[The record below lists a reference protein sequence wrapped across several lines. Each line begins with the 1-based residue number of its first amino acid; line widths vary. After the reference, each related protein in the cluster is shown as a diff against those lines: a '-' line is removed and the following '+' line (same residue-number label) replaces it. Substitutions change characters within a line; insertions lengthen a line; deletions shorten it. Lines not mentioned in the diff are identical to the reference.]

1 MGKILALLC
10 MLIITAGI
18 FFGPKLYF
26 ENIDTRLW
34 ENRQDYR
41 YSVKIEGDLEL
52 SEKKEMLLNYD
63 CLIDIEN
70 TVYELDWK
78 TAKGINEMINEIYF
92 EDPNAKSFF
101 KNINVGDFPSES
113 MCFKLIYVDDEVIKT
128 ILIGT
133 YIFDFEDSIKG
144 VALYD
149 AVTYDVYMVYVVGGH
164 WNQIDKLA
172 GYKSIFEPEEILNGR
187 TINNILEK
195 TSLKAKYVFY
205 EDFEGQEINM
215 LDLFKL
221 YLNENIND
229 MSERPADSIFKED

>member
-70 TVYELDWK
+70 TDYELNWR
-78 TAKGINEMINEIYF
+78 AANEINEMINGIYF
-92 EDPNAKSFF
+92 EEPNAKSYF
-101 KNINVGDFPSES
+101 KNKNVGDFLSES

-128 ILIGT
+128 IRIGT
-133 YIFDFEDSIKG
+133 YIFDIDDSVKG
-144 VALYD
+144 FALYD
-149 AVTYDVYMVYVVGGH
+149 ATTYDVYVVYVVGGH
-164 WNQIDKLA
+164 REQYYKLA

-187 TINNILEK
+187 IINGILEK
-195 TSLKAKYVFY
+195 TSLKAKYVISDDT
-205 EDFEGQEINM
+205 EQNM
-215 LDLFKL
+215 LDLFKE
-221 YLNENIND
+221 YMNEKIKI
-229 MSERPADSIFKED
+229 MTEQPAESIG